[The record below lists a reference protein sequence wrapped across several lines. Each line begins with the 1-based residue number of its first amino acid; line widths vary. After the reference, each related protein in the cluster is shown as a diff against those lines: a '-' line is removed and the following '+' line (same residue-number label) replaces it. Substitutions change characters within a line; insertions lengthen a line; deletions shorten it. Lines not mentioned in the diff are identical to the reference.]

1 MRSLTH
7 LMVAGAVLAVLGQL
21 PQAFATS
28 STVVYDV
35 EGNPGCKQILS
46 NSVSELK
53 TTSVVVGTST
63 QISLGSQT
71 VTYTVNGTNLEKW
84 TATQPVNAVVIKKSG
99 NAGSIIYHFGAAG
112 VTEDTDEPAGTGIAA
127 IAFCWGL
134 RGTVVQESA
143 YEACPPGL
151 EAALDTLD
159 GKFVL
164 FGIDRQNVQ
173 GKPFQC
179 LIGGRDRRR
188 TATMS
193 SAKGMHVRSTNNWRR
208 TRSMSTTAAP
218 RAAIPQ
224 AARSSAT
231 RSLGRKRG
239 TRRR

>member
-84 TATQPVNAVVIKKSG
+84 TATQPVHAVVIKKSG

-112 VTEDTDEPAGTGIAA
+112 VTEDTDEPARTGIAA

-143 YEACPPGL
+143 YEPCPPGL
-151 EAALDTLD
+151 EDALGMLE
-159 GKFVL
+159 GKFVVV
-164 FGIDRQNVQ
+164 GIENGNTQ

-179 LIGGRDRRR
+179 LSPNAQVTPCSYLTGQSNSCDNHGLKAPQSVDFYE
-188 TATMS
+188 
-193 SAKGMHVRSTNNWRR
+193 G
-208 TRSMSTTAAP
+208 STTSCNTSGGKVKCNTVTWP
-218 RAAIPQ
+218 
-224 AARSSAT
+224 
-231 RSLGRKRG
+231 
-239 TRRR
+239 